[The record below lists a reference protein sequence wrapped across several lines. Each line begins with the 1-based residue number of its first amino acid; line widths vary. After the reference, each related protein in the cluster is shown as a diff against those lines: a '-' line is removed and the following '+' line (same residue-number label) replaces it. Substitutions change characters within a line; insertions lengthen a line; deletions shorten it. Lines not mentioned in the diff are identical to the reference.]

1 MPFKV
6 LLIDDEPGALEGLAL
21 WIDWERLGFSVCG
34 TAGNGVEGLK
44 MIHGLAPDLVI
55 TDVNMPLMD
64 GLHMIETWQQHHRDS
79 GVKFAIMS
87 GYSEFEYARKALRH
101 GIHHYMLKPIIAEEA
116 EEELGK
122 IHAELMQEHRRL
134 SLSAIAKRE
143 EDVSLIMQTLLEMPL
158 RASGLSRLQVLS
170 SAHQEWNVCLIQ
182 AEPDL
187 FPDVKETVARL
198 SAHANSEYVI
208 DLESNRLGLVSGYS
222 PDNGSVPSGT
232 IRELV
237 RHYAGQRLF
246 MAVGEGQQSLV
257 HIRRCYETAK
267 EAIEHQFYDP
277 AYGGMISYEEV
288 RDRPFHYRYP
298 TNLMD
303 DVIRSVELL
312 DKKGYREAAG
322 LAASRFAEQRIA
334 PGIVK
339 KMVIHVLYKIM
350 DLVREAEGAEARILA
365 AKSNAAGLTD
375 GTFHLN
381 DLMGELLRF
390 GEECIELLLKEQAR
404 HSQGVIQEI
413 NDYIRQHYR
422 ENLTIKR
429 LAELFYLHPVYLGQL
444 LMRKNGIGFNELIH
458 NLRIEEA
465 ATLLKQNKLKN
476 SEIAERVGYTHYNQ
490 FLKHFEKRWGMAP
503 NEFKKRMF

>member
-34 TAGNGVEGLK
+34 TAGNGVEGLE

-64 GLHMIETWQQHHRDS
+64 GLHMIETWQQHHHDS

-122 IHAELMQEHRRL
+122 IHAELMQEHRRI

-143 EDVSLIMQTLLEMPL
+143 EDVSLIKQSLLEMPL
-158 RASGLSRLQVLS
+158 RDSALSKLQVLS
-170 SAHQEWNVCLIQ
+170 SVHQEWNVCLIQ
-182 AEPDL
+182 AESVL
-187 FPDVKETVARL
+187 FPDVRETVARL
-198 SAHANSEYVI
+198 SAQSNSEYVI
-208 DLESNRLGLVSGYS
+208 DLEPNRLGLVYGYS
-222 PDNGSVPSGT
+222 PDNGCVPSGT
-232 IRELV
+232 IRELLH
-237 RHYAGQRLF
+237 RYEGQRVL
-246 MAVGEGQQSLV
+246 MGEGEGRPSLRLI
-257 HIRRCYETAK
+257 HHSYGTAK
-267 EAIEHQFYDP
+267 EAVEHAFYDT
-277 AYGGMISYEEV
+277 GDGRVISYLEA
-288 RDRPFHYRYP
+288 RDRPFRYHYP
-298 TNLMD
+298 TSMLD

-312 DKKGYREAAG
+312 SKNDFREAAI
-322 LAASRFAEQRIA
+322 LAASRLREQRIA
-334 PGIVK
+334 PVIVK
-339 KMVIHVLYKIM
+339 KMMIHALYKIM
-350 DLVREAEGAEARILA
+350 SLVKEAEGAEDQILTS
-365 AKSNAAGLTD
+365 KNKVTGLTD
-375 GTFHLN
+375 GMTHLE
-381 DLMGELLRF
+381 DWFREMIRCGEAS
-390 GEECIELLLKEQAR
+390 IEFLLKEQAR
-404 HSQGVIQEI
+404 QSQGVIQEI
-413 NDYIRQHYR
+413 NEYIRQHYR

-444 LMRKNGIGFNELIH
+444 LMRKNGLGFNELVH

-465 ATLLKQNKLKN
+465 VALLKQNKLKN
-476 SEIAERVGYTHYNQ
+476 SEIAERVGYSHYNQ

-503 NEFKKRMF
+503 NEFKNRMF

>member
-55 TDVNMPLMD
+55 TDVKMPLMD
-64 GLHMIETWQQHHRDS
+64 GLHMIETWQQHHHDS

-134 SLSAIAKRE
+134 SLSVIAKRE
-143 EDVSLIMQTLLEMPL
+143 EDVSLIKQSLLEMPL
-158 RASGLSRLQVLS
+158 RASSLSKLQVIS

-182 AEPDL
+182 AESAL
-187 FPDVKETVARL
+187 FPDVRETVARL
-198 SAHANSEYVI
+198 SAQANSEYVI
-208 DLESNRLGLVSGYS
+208 DLEPNRLGLVYGYS
-222 PDNGSVPSGT
+222 PDKGIVPSGT
-232 IRELV
+232 IRELL
-237 RHYAGQRLF
+237 RRFEGQRVL
-246 MAVGEGQQSLV
+246 MGEGEGRPSLMLI
-257 HIRRCYETAK
+257 HHSYGTAK
-267 EAIEHQFYDP
+267 EAVEHTFYDTDN
-277 AYGGMISYEEV
+277 GRVISYLEA
-288 RDRPFHYRYP
+288 RDRPFRYHYP
-298 TNLMD
+298 TSLLD
-303 DVIRSVELL
+303 EVIRSVELL
-312 DKKGYREAAG
+312 SKDDFRKATI
-322 LAASRFAEQRIA
+322 LAASRLREQRIA
-334 PGIVK
+334 PVIVK
-339 KMVIHVLYKIM
+339 KMVIHVLYKIRS
-350 DLVREAEGAEARILA
+350 LVKETGGGEDHILS
-365 AKSNAAGLTD
+365 AKNNITELTD
-375 GTFHLN
+375 GTTHL
-381 DLMGELLRF
+381 DDWFRELIRCGEAS
-390 GEECIELLLKEQAR
+390 IELLLKEQAR
-404 HSQGVIQEI
+404 QSQSVIQEI
-413 NDYIRQHYR
+413 NDYIRLHYR

-465 ATLLKQNKLKN
+465 VALLKQNKLKN
-476 SEIAERVGYTHYNQ
+476 SEIAERVGYSHYNQ

-503 NEFKKRMF
+503 NEFKNRMF